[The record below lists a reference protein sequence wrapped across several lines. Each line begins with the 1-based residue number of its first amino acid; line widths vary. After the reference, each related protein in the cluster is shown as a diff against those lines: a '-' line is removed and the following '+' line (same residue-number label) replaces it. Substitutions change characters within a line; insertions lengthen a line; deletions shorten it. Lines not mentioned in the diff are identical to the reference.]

1 MLTVLCA
8 VAILSPVAAEGKSLT
23 ALSPVEVKNY
33 RKLNSKFAMGD
44 RLFDFGFELDQTYP
58 NVNITD
64 EEDCKVVYDLK
75 RKHKYLVGYAGVR
88 DVKTLSENA
97 FYNRLVVKLDGVV
110 ALDKPLYGPT
120 VTRFVIDVTGVES
133 LAVRTVH
140 GACLAEPRLVNILPA
155 PQPGD
160 WTYLPATN

>member
-33 RKLNSKFAMGD
+33 RKLNGKFAMGD

-64 EEDCKVVYDLK
+64 EEDCKVIYDLK
-75 RKHKYLVGYAGVR
+75 RKHKYLVGYAGFA
-88 DVKTLSENA
+88 TLRPFLRTHSTTDS
-97 FYNRLVVKLDGVV
+97 LSSST
-110 ALDKPLYGPT
+110 ALL
-120 VTRFVIDVTGVES
+120 
-133 LAVRTVH
+133 L
-140 GACLAEPRLVNILPA
+140 
-155 PQPGD
+155 
-160 WTYLPATN
+160 